1 MTALISPSIL
11 SSDFGNLRAGTIRC
25 KEAGADWIHFD
36 VMDGVFVPN
45 ITIGAPV
52 IKSVRSS
59 VSIPFDVHLMIERPD
74 RHLDAFLA
82 AGADI
87 VTIHVESPSD
97 IGATLARIRAAGKRA
112 GISLRPGTSLADLD
126 PFLPSLDLILVM
138 SVEPGFG
145 GQDYL
150 AGTEERIRS
159 LADRRRVDGL
169 EYLIEVDGGINAE
182 TGQTS
187 IRAGAD
193 ILVAGNYLFNHLS
206 HLSLNE
212 GINTLRNPNPKGAAL
227 DLVD

>member
-1 MTALISPSIL
+1 MTALIAPSIL
-11 SSDFGNLRAGTIRC
+11 SADFGNLRAETIRC
-25 KEAGADWIHFD
+25 HEAGADWIHFD

-52 IKSVRSS
+52 IKAVRSAS
-59 VSIPFDVHLMIERPD
+59 KLPFDVHLMIERPD

-87 VTIHVESPSD
+87 VTIHVESPCD

-112 GISLRPGTSLADLD
+112 GISLRPGTPLAALD
-126 PFLPSLDLILVM
+126 PFLPALDLILVM

-145 GQDYL
+145 GQAYL
-150 AGTEERIRS
+150 DGAEERIRS
-159 LADRRRVDGL
+159 LADRRRAERL

-187 IRAGAD
+187 VQAGAE
-193 ILVAGNYLFNHLS
+193 ILVAGNYLFCYR
-206 HLSLNE
+206 SLNE
-212 GINTLRNPNPKGAAL
+212 GIKSLR
-227 DLVD
+227 